1 MFTEHDSAKLSEIS
15 DRMRR
20 METKV
25 TRLLTGEG
33 DLGVTKVEY
42 KLEDKA
48 GYHLTFNSGSVSM
61 YQISKI
67 IEDENI
73 PPEEMITVY
82 DNDRYLFTVIVEE

>member
-1 MFTEHDSAKLSEIS
+1 MLTPNDDARLNEIA

-42 KLEDKA
+42 KLEDRA
-48 GYHLTFNSGSVSM
+48 GYQLSFNSGSITMHV
-61 YQISKI
+61 ISKV
-67 IEDENI
+67 IEDEGI
-73 PPEEMITVY
+73 PPEEMIAIY
-82 DNDRYLFTVIVEE
+82 DNDRYVFTVIVEE

>member
-1 MFTEHDSAKLSEIS
+1 MLTENDNAKLSEIA

-48 GYHLTFNSGSVSM
+48 GFHLSFNSSSISM
-61 YQISKI
+61 YQIGKI
-67 IEDENI
+67 IEEEGI
-73 PPEEMITVY
+73 PPEEMIAVY
-82 DNDRYLFTVIVEE
+82 DNDRYVFTIIVEE